1 MDWIELKI
9 TTTTAGTEAVS
20 ELLCNSGCAGTVIED
35 KQDLLNHD
43 ALADWD
49 YIGDEVYE
57 AYGEDAVVKGYIPK
71 DASMADTI
79 ALVRQKLADLKAL
92 SGEMPGYDPGEL
104 ALSLSDLREEDW
116 ANEWKKYYKP
126 LRASKRMVIVPS
138 WEDYTPN
145 EGDVV
150 IELDP
155 GMAFGTG
162 THETTRMCLS
172 MVDEMVKEGD
182 VCIDIG
188 CGTAILGIAAAKLGA
203 SDVLAIDR
211 DVVAVESAR
220 TNIALNGVA
229 DIVRAVEGDLLKGQV
244 PTRKA
249 DLIMVNIIADVI
261 IGLLPNLDPFL
272 KQDGVILTSGIIKE
286 RERDVLDAMDKAGY
300 RVLKSEHMGEW
311 CAIACARK

>member
-9 TTTTAGTEAVS
+9 STTTAGTEAVS
-20 ELLCNSGCAGTVIED
+20 ELLCECGCAGTVIED

-43 ALADWD
+43 AAADWD
-49 YIGDEVYE
+49 YIGSEVYE
-57 AYGEDAVVKGYIPK
+57 AFGEDAVVKGYIPK
-71 DASMADTI
+71 DAAMADTV
-79 ALVRQKLADLKAL
+79 ALVRQKLSELAAL
-92 SGEMPGYDPGEL
+92 AKETPGYDPGKL
-104 ALSLSDLREEDW
+104 TLSLSDIREEDW

-126 LRASKRMVIVPS
+126 LRASRRVVIVPT
-138 WEDYTPN
+138 WEQYTPA

-172 MVDEMVKEGD
+172 MVDELVKPGD

-188 CGTAILGIAAAKLGA
+188 CGTAILAIAAAKLGA

-211 DVVAVESAR
+211 DPVAVDSAR
-220 TNIALNGVA
+220 MNIALNGV
-229 DIVRAVEGDLLKGQV
+229 DHIVRAVEGDLLKGQAPV
-244 PTRKA
+244 KKA
-249 DLIMVNIIADVI
+249 DVIMVNIIADVI
-261 IGLLPNLDPFL
+261 IGLLPGLDPFL
-272 KQDGVILTSGIIKE
+272 KPDGVILTSGIIKD

-300 RVLKSEHMGEW
+300 RVIKSEYMGEW